1 MAEPDTRRSRN
12 LVHTDPTDVTLQD
25 ALNAL
30 ADPVRRSIL
39 RECAGEP
46 DFSRACGTFDL
57 PVSKATA
64 SHHFAVLRAAGLLE
78 QVDKGSRRLNR
89 LRQTEFDARFPGLL
103 ALVLTEGTP
112 PRTGPA
118 ADTGRPPQADGA
130 GSKAGPRVITWPSST
145 PRDP

>member
-1 MAEPDTRRSRN
+1 MAEPVARRTRN
-12 LVHTDPTDVTLQD
+12 LVHADPAEVSLQD
-25 ALNAL
+25 ALDAL

-78 QVDKGSRRLNR
+78 QMDQGSRRLNR
-89 LRQTEFDARFPGLL
+89 LRQPEFDARFPGLL
-103 ALVLTEGTP
+103 ALVLAEGAPLEP
-112 PRTGPA
+112 PRA
-118 ADTGRPPQADGA
+118 
-130 GSKAGPRVITWPSST
+130 
-145 PRDP
+145 

>member
-1 MAEPDTRRSRN
+1 MAEPVAPRARN
-12 LVHTDPTDVTLQD
+12 LVHADPKDVTLQD

-30 ADPVRRSIL
+30 SDPVRRSIL

-78 QVDKGSRRLNR
+78 QVDKGARRLNR
-89 LRQTEFDARFPGLL
+89 LRQPEFEARFPGLL
-103 ALVLTEGTP
+103 ALVLAEGTP
-112 PRTGPA
+112 PAGGRRPL
-118 ADTGRPPQADGA
+118 ADRP
-130 GSKAGPRVITWPSST
+130 
-145 PRDP
+145 